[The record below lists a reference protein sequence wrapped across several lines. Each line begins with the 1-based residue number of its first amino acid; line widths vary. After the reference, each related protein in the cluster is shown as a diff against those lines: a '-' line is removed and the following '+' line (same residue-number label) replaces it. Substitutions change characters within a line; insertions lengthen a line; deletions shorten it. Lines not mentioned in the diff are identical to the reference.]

1 MFNRIKMYRLLAYF
15 LSSLQLPLVLR
26 ICIQIFTRYQ
36 VISLLGDFYQDEAPA
51 TFGVLKFSSA
61 CGCCRLLL
69 NLTVSSKCLKNKN
82 RYFTSKMTF
91 FYLLTYV
98 LVLRYILDFLKPK
111 KFSQRKEMVQN
122 WQKIPKQKENGTN
135 DHISLCF
142 DLLIIFFFPLKCVL
156 GP

>member
-15 LSSLQLPLVLR
+15 LSGLQLPLVLR

-111 KFSQRKEMVQN
+111 KLVRERK
-122 WQKIPKQKENGTN
+122 WYKIGKK
-135 DHISLCF
+135 SLNRRKMGQM
-142 DLLIIFFFPLKCVL
+142 IIFRYVL
-156 GP
+156 IF